1 MARTTPAASTAVA
14 LIERDNLPGL
24 AADVADVIGALAD
37 NLGGE
42 AVGVNDFTR
51 IRMPAGGGIAW
62 EVPNLDGE
70 ADVQKVIRGVIVYQR
85 TPRTYW
91 ATSFENSEGGPPDC
105 RSDDGVTGRGN
116 PGGDC
121 STCPLAQFGSGRG
134 NTQACAQQ
142 RQIFVL
148 REDGGAFPVIL
159 TLPPTSLK
167 NARGYLVALAE
178 RGKKFRHVL
187 TEIGLERATS
197 NDGIGYSR
205 ATFRYVGDL
214 SADAKAASDAYAREI
229 GPLIVHVP
237 ADPRPSADGDVY
249 EQGVE

>member
-1 MARTTPAASTAVA
+1 MAPKTPAASTAVA

-42 AVGVNDFTR
+42 AVGINDFTR

-62 EVPNLDGE
+62 EVPTLDGE
-70 ADVQKVIRGVIVYQR
+70 TDIQKVMRGVIVYQR

-91 ATSFENSEGGPPDC
+91 ATSFEESTGGPPEC
-105 RSDDGVTGRGN
+105 RSNDGVIGIGD

-121 STCPLAQFGSGRG
+121 STCPLAQYGSGRG
-134 NTQACAQQ
+134 NTQACSQQ
-142 RQIFVL
+142 RQIFLL

-167 NARGYLVALAE
+167 NARGYLVGLAE
-178 RGKKFRHVL
+178 RGKKHRHVL
-187 TEIGLERATS
+187 TEIGLEKAT
-197 NDGIGYSR
+197 NGDGIGYSR
-205 ATFRYVGDL
+205 ATFRYAGDL
-214 SADAKAASDAYAREI
+214 SPDAKAAADAYAREI
-229 GPLIVHVP
+229 APLIAHVP
-237 ADPRPSADGDVY
+237 VIKADEPRDAY